1 MREIKFR
8 GWTGKD
14 LLSVQ
19 DVSSNSKYW
28 RWFGKCDV
36 LLEQYTGL
44 KDKNGK
50 EIYEG
55 DIITDESNNYLVI
68 FLEGC
73 FTMEIDGEHF
83 ILSNFSG
90 TKIIGNIH
98 ENRYLLN

>member
-1 MREIKFR
+1 MRDIKFR
-8 GWTGKD
+8 RWHVELKD
-14 LLSVQ
+14 MIYNTNTELFEIVE
-19 DVSSNSKYW
+19 KYPHMYNIM
-28 RWFGKCDV
+28 
-36 LLEQYTGL
+36 QYSGL

-55 DIITDESNNYLVI
+55 DIITDESNNYLVV

-90 TKIIGNIH
+90 TKVIGNIH
-98 ENRYLLN
+98 ENSNLLK